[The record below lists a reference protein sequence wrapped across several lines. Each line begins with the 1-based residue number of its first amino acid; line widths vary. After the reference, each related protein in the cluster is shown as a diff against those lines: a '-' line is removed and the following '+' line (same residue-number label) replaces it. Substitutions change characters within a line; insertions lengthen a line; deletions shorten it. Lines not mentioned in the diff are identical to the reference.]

1 MSQLMRIGRIIGPMR
16 PCLLRLI
23 RWRRA
28 TARCPALC
36 TLVKNE
42 TDLGYDTVVWR
53 MKTSMLGGTQRRAL
67 VARWAEVVS
76 RGVADEGGN
85 ALSPGDLVR
94 LPAHVRWEGD
104 GEWDVP
110 GTVTGYAVGKDGA
123 PCVVVDAPAHN
134 GMRPDTWRTWI
145 VDGEYCNKI
154 EEDEAVALAVDVERR
169 GLGGREA
176 NALIDVETRA
186 VLSQSWM
193 RVMLGGVRTKA
204 GVAIR
209 PGDLVRLPRN
219 VARNR
224 GSQLHAAGLC
234 LGYAVGMDGSPCVVA
249 DAVGEGVPELI
260 RWRTWVVRG
269 VECLVIDSKEA
280 WRLEAMY
287 DRSGGLRP
295 RGRAAR
301 GKCK

>member
-1 MSQLMRIGRIIGPMR
+1 MGH
-16 PCLLRLI
+16 
-23 RWRRA
+23 
-28 TARCPALC
+28 
-36 TLVKNE
+36 
-42 TDLGYDTVVWR
+42 DTVVWC
-53 MKTSMLGGTQRRAL
+53 MKTSMLGGMQRRAL
-67 VARWAEVVS
+67 VARWPEVVS
-76 RGVADEGGN
+76 KGVADEGGN

-110 GTVTGYAVGKDGA
+110 GTVTGYAIGKDGA
-123 PCVVVDAPAHN
+123 PCVVVDALAHN
-134 GMRPDTWRTWI
+134 GRRPDTWRTWI
-145 VDGEYCNKI
+145 VDGDYCNKI
-154 EEDEAVALAVDVERR
+154 EEDEAAALAVDVEKR
-169 GLGGREA
+169 GLGGRGA
-176 NALIDVETRA
+176 CALVDVETKA
-186 VLSQSWM
+186 MLSQSWLQ
-193 RVMLGGVRTKA
+193 VMLGGVHTK
-204 GVAIR
+204 GRVAIC
-209 PGDLVRLPRN
+209 PGDVVRLPRN

-249 DAVGEGVPELI
+249 DAVGEDVPELT

-287 DRSGGLRP
+287 DRDGRLKP

-301 GKCK
+301 GQGKKP